1 LVSILILLPNLL
13 WMVFPPHGKPE
24 SDPVQRDGLYRVMEI
39 LEWVGRIAA
48 FVIPFFYRIDVQSTG
63 QVASLVVMALALLLY
78 YAGWARYFTRG
89 RSYALLFEPLLGI
102 PIPLA
107 ISPIVYLLAASVLLG
122 SWYLALAAVTLGIGH
137 LWISYQESRHLS
149 GYHSRS
155 GGTDDCQEVSGKR
168 GAPG

>member
-24 SDPVQRDGLYRVMEI
+24 GDVVHRDGLHKMMEI

-48 FVIPFFYRIDVQSTG
+48 LLVPFFYRIDVQSTR
-63 QVASLVVMALALLLY
+63 QIVSLVVMALALLLY
-78 YAGWARYFTRG
+78 YAGWTRYITRG
-89 RSYALLFEPLLGI
+89 RSYALLFEPLLGM

-122 SWYLALAAVTLGIGH
+122 SWYLALATVLLGIGH
-137 LWISYQESRHLS
+137 LWISYCEYQHLS
-149 GYHSRS
+149 SYHLRRD
-155 GGTDDCQEVSGKR
+155 GTDD
-168 GAPG
+168 